1 MNASNPPAGRRLRTL
16 SARLWLTNV
25 MALALSLGVL
35 ASLVLWAYDR
45 NPQHVLG
52 RAEQMGTVNDVV
64 AGLRFDA
71 TGAPV
76 GVQLPERQAWL
87 FRIAPT
93 ELRYR
98 VLDVHGAVVT
108 ASGTGTGAADPAWLP
123 GPVGTVPDGCRR
135 MLIDGRPFIVAM
147 RRVRCG
153 AATCFVQAATSVQ
166 FLDALASLKIK
177 PIPRVVA
184 VIVVIATIVFGLT
197 LPLTI
202 RRVLRPLRDVSAAA
216 AAITP
221 QNLRAR
227 LPVADVPG
235 EIRPLIDG
243 FNDALARLEA
253 GFTAQQHFLASAAH
267 ELQTPLTLL
276 RGQIELQPEI
286 ADKALLFREI
296 DLMARQVR
304 QLLHLAEVRESQ
316 NFSFEPVNIGDVF
329 HDVQAYLTR
338 KADAKRVTLRIDEHG
353 AGVSIR
359 ADRSALFILLKNLVE
374 NAINV
379 SPDGAIVLIRCA
391 DDGLHV
397 IDEGPGIDDAHLPK
411 LFERYWRAPGAGY
424 EGAGLGLAIC
434 QEIALAHGWTVGVR
448 SSPVGTRFSVALQ
461 PGRPVVGRDAS
472 RESGFD
478 SGRDAFDAA
487 RADATHGATPGA
499 ILS

>member
-1 MNASNPPAGRRLRTL
+1 MNTSNRPAGRRLRTL

-35 ASLVLWAYDR
+35 ASVVLWACDR

-52 RAEQMGTVNDVV
+52 RAEQMDAVNDIVH
-64 AGLRFDA
+64 GLRFDA

-76 GVQLPERQAWL
+76 GVQLSERQTWL
-87 FRIAPT
+87 FRVAPT
-93 ELRYR
+93 EVRYR
-98 VLDVHGAVVT
+98 VLDAHGAVVA
-108 ASGTGTGAADPAWLP
+108 ASGTGAADAAWLP
-123 GPVGTVPDGCRR
+123 GPPSEVPDGYRR
-135 MLIDGRPFIVAM
+135 TVIDGRPFIVAM
-147 RRVRCG
+147 RRVPCG
-153 AATCFVQAATSVQ
+153 AATCFVQTATSVQ

-202 RRVLRPLRDVSAAA
+202 RHVLRPLRDVSAAA

-338 KADAKRVTLRIDEHG
+338 KADAKRVTLGIDEHG
-353 AGVSIR
+353 AGASIR

-379 SPDGAIVLIRCA
+379 SSDGAIVLIRCT

-397 IDEGPGIDDAHLPK
+397 IDEGPGIDAAHLPK

-424 EGAGLGLAIC
+424 DGAGLGLAIC
-434 QEIALAHGWTVGVR
+434 QEIALAHGWTIGVR
-448 SSPVGTRFSVALQ
+448 SSPMGTRFSVAL
-461 PGRPVVGRDAS
+461 RPAPLVVGRDA
-472 RESGFD
+472 
-478 SGRDAFDAA
+478 GRDARDAA
-487 RADATHGATPGA
+487 RADEAHGATPGRSAA
-499 ILS
+499 IPT

>member
-1 MNASNPPAGRRLRTL
+1 MNPSNPLGGRWLRTL

-25 MALALSLGVL
+25 TALALSLGVL
-35 ASLVLWAYDR
+35 ASVVLWAYDR

-52 RAEQMGTVNDVV
+52 RAEQMDAVNDVV
-64 AGLRFDA
+64 QGLRFDA
-71 TGAPV
+71 NGAPA
-76 GVQLPERQAWL
+76 GVQLAERQAWL

-98 VLDVHGAVVT
+98 VLDAHGAIVT
-108 ASGTGTGAADPAWLP
+108 ASGTGEADPAWLP
-123 GPVGTVPDGCRR
+123 GPVAAMPDGYWRTG
-135 MLIDGRPFIVAM
+135 IDRRPFIVAM

-153 AATCFVQAATSVQ
+153 AATCFVQTAVSVP
-166 FLDALASLKIK
+166 FLEALASLKIK

-184 VIVVIATIVFGLT
+184 VIAVIATLVFGLT

-202 RRVLRPLRDVSAAA
+202 RQVLRPLRDVSAAA

-316 NFSFEPVNIGDVF
+316 NFSFEPVNAGDVIQ
-329 HDVQAYLTR
+329 DVQAYLAR
-338 KADAKRVTLRIDEHG
+338 KADARRITLGIDEHG
-353 AGVSIR
+353 AGAPIR
-359 ADRSALFILLKNLVE
+359 ADRSALFILLKNLAE

-379 SPDGAIVLIRCA
+379 SPDGAIVLIRHA

-397 IDEGPGIDDAHLPK
+397 IDEGPGIDAAHLPK

-424 EGAGLGLAIC
+424 DGAGLGLAIC
-434 QEIALAHGWTVGVR
+434 QEIALAHGWTIGVR
-448 SSPVGTRFSVALQ
+448 SSPVGTRFSVALR
-461 PGRPVVGRDAS
+461 PGRGATESEAGRGA
-472 RESGFD
+472 G
-478 SGRDAFDAA
+478 GALDAA
-487 RADATHGATPGA
+487 RAHEAHGVAPGRETA
-499 ILS
+499 IPS